1 MVHDTSPG
9 SNPNIIFVE
18 LTHAKVYFKK
28 GKGSFVKPIPNFC
41 LFKIYNSNMTGNKKN
56 TILKFNFFKTSAKTN
71 WHCLV
76 KTSKCTLLNF
86 SSYTYTMI
94 TV

>member
-9 SNPNIIFVE
+9 SNPNIIFVV

-41 LFKIYNSNMTGNKKN
+41 LFKIYNSNMTGNKKKHD
-56 TILKFNFFKTSAKTN
+56 T
-71 WHCLV
+71 
-76 KTSKCTLLNF
+76 
-86 SSYTYTMI
+86 
-94 TV
+94 